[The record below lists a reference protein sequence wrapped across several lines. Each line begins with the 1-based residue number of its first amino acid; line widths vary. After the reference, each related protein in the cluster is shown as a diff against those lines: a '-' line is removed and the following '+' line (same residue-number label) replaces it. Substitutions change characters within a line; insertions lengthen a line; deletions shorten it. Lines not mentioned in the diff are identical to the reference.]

1 VGKQHS
7 GDVCRPALRAPV
19 RSWSALVPTEWAD
32 RGRGSPFHLRYP
44 KSPTIL
50 ILLDHRDPNKTYAV
64 REDENGK
71 LVYLEDE
78 IMNPAPDEFVV
89 HLNGDTLDN
98 SRSNLRVV
106 KQSNPELS

>member
-1 VGKQHS
+1 VPPRSAGSCAFLVCPWCPRS
-7 GDVCRPALRAPV
+7 GRIGEGFSFPLA
-19 RSWSALVPTEWAD
+19 VPE
-32 RGRGSPFHLRYP
+32 
-44 KSPTIL
+44 KSHNLNTM
-50 ILLDHRDPNKTYAV
+50 DHRDPNNTYAV

-98 SRSNLRVV
+98 RRSNLRVV